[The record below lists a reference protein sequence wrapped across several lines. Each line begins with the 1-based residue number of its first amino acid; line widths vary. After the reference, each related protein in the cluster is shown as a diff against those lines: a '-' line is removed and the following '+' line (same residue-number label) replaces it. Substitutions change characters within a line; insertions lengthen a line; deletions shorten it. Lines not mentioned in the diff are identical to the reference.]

1 MEYERCFLCRNS
13 RRPSVWS
20 MRCRLLAAAIGVALV
35 AAAPA
40 SSSTDALRASPPSV
54 QIGVRAVGGEY
65 LKGTRITNA
74 SGRDILLHVEG
85 TRMPDDFGFGLM
97 PGSTC
102 PALGPALLAAGES
115 CTAVMNFRPS
125 EFFAGE
131 DQLAELTATAYD
143 VDTGAV
149 VDTLVIEFHARG
161 RA

>member
-1 MEYERCFLCRNS
+1 M
-13 RRPSVWS
+13 
-20 MRCRLLAAAIGVALV
+20 
-35 AAAPA
+35 
-40 SSSTDALRASPPSV
+40 
-54 QIGVRAVGGEY
+54 GVRDVGTEN
-65 LKGTRITNA
+65 LKGTRITNT
-74 SGRDILLHVEG
+74 SDRDVLLYVEG

-115 CTAVMNFRPS
+115 CDAIMNFRPS

-149 VDTLVIEFHARG
+149 VDTLVIQFHARG